1 MKLTYYSDTDSLY
14 VEFTERPSVESVEIA
29 AGVIVDF
36 DGQGRVVGIDIDNAR
51 NKTDLD
57 RVVISNVPAL
67 IEVDR
72 RIDRIDNGLPEP
84 LPANVTLPVPRE
96 HLEILKARRE
106 SPATWLDWEEVK
118 ASLLRSEAAIRA
130 ELPWLL
136 ERGRARDA
144 AASEDTVSGRLRRAV
159 TTMRQPYEQF
169 SLATGIPFQD
179 LADFMAGGQLP
190 SDALDRLATAAHC
203 ELVARGSAT

>member
-51 NKTDLD
+51 NKMDLD
-57 RVVISNVPAL
+57 RVVISNVPAM

-106 SPATWLDWEEVK
+106 SPATWLD
-118 ASLLRSEAAIRA
+118 RA

-136 ERGRARDA
+136 DRAKARDA
-144 AASEDTVSGRLRRAV
+144 AASEDTVSGRLRSAV
-159 TTMRQPYEQF
+159 TALRQPYEQV
-169 SLATGIPFQD
+169 SLATGIAFQD